1 MVGEP
6 VGLAHD
12 PAAAVVEEGMGWLCC
27 SGWCGDK
34 GYTPAEMEE
43 QKHLQVE
50 DSSAEESD
58 NL

>member
-1 MVGEP
+1 
-6 VGLAHD
+6 
-12 PAAAVVEEGMGWLCC
+12 MGWLCC

-43 QKHLQVE
+43 QKHLQME
-50 DSSAEESD
+50 DSSADESD